1 MLTFRDHLTGPE
13 STCLQIFYS
22 AWTTES
28 MPWVNKCLVFVLP
41 PAFSALKL
49 SVTNTLMS
57 PLHVHHACLSLKQHR
72 CELPSKVL
80 ALPWKDRL
88 WVQAHMM
95 QKSWREKSYRIEK
108 GRGQESKGR
117 RIIYWRVLRM
127 RTGKD
132 LITILM
138 PLSGWLTQLVSQ
150 GHTWWQWTLEHS
162 VPSSLSQH
170 RSGPWALLF

>member
-28 MPWVNKCLVFVLP
+28 MPWINKCLVLVLP
-41 PAFSALKL
+41 PAFSALKH

-72 CELPSKVL
+72 CS
-80 ALPWKDRL
+80 ALKGQAHMMQAHK
-88 WVQAHMM
+88 VQAHMM
-95 QKSWREKSYRIEK
+95 QKSWR
-108 GRGQESKGR
+108 
-117 RIIYWRVLRM
+117 VLRM
-127 RTGKD
+127 TTEKD

-138 PLSGWLTQLVSQ
+138 PPSGWLTHLVSQ

-170 RSGPWALLF
+170 RSGRWALLF

>member
-1 MLTFRDHLTGPE
+1 MLTFRDHLTAPE

-28 MPWVNKCLVFVLP
+28 MPWINKCLVLVLP
-41 PAFSALKL
+41 PAFSALKH

-57 PLHVHHACLSLKQHR
+57 PVHVHHACLSLKQHR
-72 CELPSKVL
+72 SELPSKVL

-95 QKSWREKSYRIEK
+95 QKSWR
-108 GRGQESKGR
+108 
-117 RIIYWRVLRM
+117 VLQM
-127 RTGKD
+127 RTEKD

-138 PLSGWLTQLVSQ
+138 PPSGWLTQLVSQ
-150 GHTWWQWTLEHS
+150 RHTWWQWTLEHS

-170 RSGPWALLF
+170 RSGRWALLF